1 MSTENNAKAL
11 QSKSY
16 NKTKRFEKESFDSD
30 FMNSSQSIKFGVSGR
45 KNSLTTLDDEFKN
58 VVETTALSCY
68 LKINYLVKIKKFK
81 FCKLIVKFLASLQ
94 FIIGSQNT
102 HSKVKPKNKWFVYK
116 RSRIDKL
123 VIDNITKMK
132 SKEDKATLKKIKEVE
147 DIISK
152 KGELIMH
159 NKQVRLNNA
168 KSNKIH

>member
-1 MSTENNAKAL
+1 M
-11 QSKSY
+11 
-16 NKTKRFEKESFDSD
+16 
-30 FMNSSQSIKFGVSGR
+30 
-45 KNSLTTLDDEFKN
+45 
-58 VVETTALSCY
+58 
-68 LKINYLVKIKKFK
+68 
-81 FCKLIVKFLASLQ
+81 
-94 FIIGSQNT
+94 
-102 HSKVKPKNKWFVYK
+102 YK

-152 KGELIMH
+152 KGVLIMH